1 MMIDF
6 SQITLVVGVLDR
18 TEKVINMLGTGF
30 LISNDGKIVTARHVV
45 GNKTNDLVVLMPHIK
60 NINEYQDTTDSSCKP
75 VPAFIEDINPVTDIC
90 ILKTGLKVEGTLPS
104 LDSLDNIK
112 VGDKIGM
119 FGFPHCVMG
128 RRVLTYQE
136 AEIGAKMLLESSGIK
151 SKYATINIQTRP
163 GQSGSIV
170 FNANTGTIAGLLI
183 GAYAPNS
190 GVIIAGINPHELNQT
205 SYCISANHIK
215 EML

>member
-1 MMIDF
+1 MIDF
-6 SQITLVVGVLDR
+6 TQITFVIGVLDR
-18 TEKVINMLGTGF
+18 TEGLIKMLGTGF
-30 LISNDGKIVTARHVV
+30 LISNDGKVVIARHVV
-45 GNKTNDLVVLMPHIK
+45 GNKTTDLVVLMPHIT
-60 NINEYQDTTDSSCKP
+60 NINEYQDTTDNSCKP
-75 VPAFIEDINPVTDIC
+75 VPAFVEDINPVTDIC
-90 ILKTGLKVEGTLPS
+90 ILKTGLNFQGVLPPLES
-104 LDSLDNIK
+104 LDRIN
-112 VGDKIGM
+112 VGEKIGM

-163 GQSGSIV
+163 GQSGSVV
-170 FNANTGTIAGLLI
+170 FNAKTGAIIGLLI

-190 GVIIAGINPHELNQT
+190 GVIIAGINPQELNQT

>member
-1 MMIDF
+1 MIDF
-6 SQITLVVGVLDR
+6 SQITLVIGVHDR
-18 TEKVINMLGTGF
+18 TEGTIRMLGTGF
-30 LISNDGKIVTARHVV
+30 LISNDGKIVTARHVI
-45 GNKTNDLVVLMPHIK
+45 GNETKDIVVLMPHVM
-60 NINEYQDTTDSSCKP
+60 NIDEYQDTADNSCRT
-75 VPAFIEDINPVTDIC
+75 VSAIVEDINPVTDIC
-90 ILKTGLKVEGTLPS
+90 ILKTQLNFSGVLPP
-104 LDSLDNIK
+104 LESLDNIK
-112 VGDKIGM
+112 VGERIGM
-119 FGFPHCVMG
+119 YGFPHCVMG

-136 AEIGAKMLLESSGIK
+136 AEVGAKMLLESSGIK

-170 FNANTGTIAGLLI
+170 FNTKTGAIIGLLI

>member
-1 MMIDF
+1 MIDF

-119 FGFPHCVMG
+119 FGFPLCVMG

-170 FNANTGTIAGLLI
+170 FNANTGTIVGLLI

>member
-1 MMIDF
+1 MIDF

-90 ILKTGLKVEGTLPS
+90 IPVSYTHL
-104 LDSLDNIK
+104 
-112 VGDKIGM
+112 
-119 FGFPHCVMG
+119 
-128 RRVLTYQE
+128 R
-136 AEIGAKMLLESSGIK
+136 A
-151 SKYATINIQTRP
+151 
-163 GQSGSIV
+163 
-170 FNANTGTIAGLLI
+170 
-183 GAYAPNS
+183 
-190 GVIIAGINPHELNQT
+190 HET
-205 SYCISANHIK
+205 
-215 EML
+215 

>member
-1 MMIDF
+1 MIDF
-6 SQITLVVGVLDR
+6 SQITLVIGVHDR
-18 TEKVINMLGTGF
+18 TEGVIRMLGTGF

-45 GNKTNDLVVLMPHIK
+45 GNETKDLVVLVPHVR
-60 NINEYQDTTDSSCKP
+60 NIDEYQDTTDTSCKS
-75 VPAFIEDINPVTDIC
+75 VSAIIEDINPVTDIC
-90 ILKTGLKVEGTLPS
+90 ILKIQLNFPGALPP
-104 LDSLDNIK
+104 LESLDNIK
-112 VGDKIGM
+112 VGERIGM
-119 FGFPHCVMG
+119 YGFPHCVMG

-136 AEIGAKMLLESSGIK
+136 AEIGAKMLMESSGIN
-151 SKYATINIQTRP
+151 SKYGTINIQTRP

-170 FNANTGTIAGLLI
+170 FNKKTGAIIGLLI

>member
-1 MMIDF
+1 MFDF
-6 SQITLVVGVLDR
+6 TQITLVVGKYNKDTQLVD
-18 TEKVINMLGTGF
+18 MLGTGF
-30 LISNDGKIVTARHVV
+30 LISNDGKVITARHVI
-45 GNKTNDLVVLMPHIK
+45 GNEYNNLCVLLPHIP
-60 NINEYQDTTDSSCKP
+60 NINVYQDVTDFSCRSTSA
-75 VPAFIEDINPVTDIC
+75 VVEDINPITDLC
-90 ILKTGLKVEGTLPS
+90 ILKTGLIFNGTLPS
-104 LDSLDNIK
+104 LESLDNIY
-112 VGDKIGM
+112 VGEKIGM

-136 AEIGAKMLLESSGIK
+136 TEIGAKMLLETSGVK

-163 GQSGSIV
+163 GQSASLV
-170 FNANTGTIAGLLI
+170 FNLKTGAIIGLLI
-183 GAYAPNS
+183 GTYAPSS

>member
-1 MMIDF
+1 
-6 SQITLVVGVLDR
+6 
-18 TEKVINMLGTGF
+18 MLGTGF
-30 LISNDGKIVTARHVV
+30 LISNDGKIVTARHVI
-45 GNKTNDLVVLMPHIK
+45 GNETKDIVVLMPHVM
-60 NINEYQDTTDSSCKP
+60 NIDEYQDTADNSCRT
-75 VPAFIEDINPVTDIC
+75 VSAIVEDINPVTDIC
-90 ILKTGLKVEGTLPS
+90 ILKTQLNFSGVLPP
-104 LDSLDNIK
+104 LESLDNIK
-112 VGDKIGM
+112 VGERIGM
-119 FGFPHCVMG
+119 YGFPHCVMG

-136 AEIGAKMLLESSGIK
+136 AEVGAKMLLESSGIK

-170 FNANTGTIAGLLI
+170 FNTKTGAIVGLLI

>member
-1 MMIDF
+1 MIDF

-112 VGDKIGM
+112 AGDKIGM

-170 FNANTGTIAGLLI
+170 FNANTGTIVGLLI

>member
-1 MMIDF
+1 MFDF
-6 SQITLVVGVLDR
+6 TQITLVVGKYNKDTQLVD
-18 TEKVINMLGTGF
+18 MLGTGF
-30 LISNDGKIVTARHVV
+30 LISNDGKVITARHVI
-45 GNKTNDLVVLMPHIK
+45 GNEYNNLCVLLPHIP
-60 NINEYQDTTDSSCKP
+60 NINVYQDVTDFSCRSTSA
-75 VPAFIEDINPVTDIC
+75 VVEDINPITDLC
-90 ILKTGLKVEGTLPS
+90 ILKTGLIFNGTLPS
-104 LDSLDNIK
+104 LESLDNIY
-112 VGDKIGM
+112 VGEKIGI

-136 AEIGAKMLLESSGIK
+136 TEIGAKMLLETSGVK

-163 GQSGSIV
+163 GQSGSLV
-170 FNANTGTIAGLLI
+170 FNLKTGAIIGLLI
-183 GAYAPNS
+183 GTYAPSS

>member
-1 MMIDF
+1 MIDF
-6 SQITLVVGVLDR
+6 SQVTLVVGVLDR

-170 FNANTGTIAGLLI
+170 FNANTGTIVGLLI

>member
-1 MMIDF
+1 MIDF
-6 SQITLVVGVLDR
+6 SQITLVIGVHDR
-18 TEKVINMLGTGF
+18 TEGVIRMLGTGF

-45 GNKTNDLVVLMPHIK
+45 GNETKDLVVLVPHVR
-60 NINEYQDTTDSSCKP
+60 NIDEYQDTTDTSCKS
-75 VPAFIEDINPVTDIC
+75 VSAIIEDINPVTDIC
-90 ILKTGLKVEGTLPS
+90 ILKIPLNFPGALPP
-104 LDSLDNIK
+104 LESLDNIK
-112 VGDKIGM
+112 VGERIGM
-119 FGFPHCVMG
+119 YGFPHCVMG

-136 AEIGAKMLLESSGIK
+136 AEIGAKMLMESSGIK

-170 FNANTGTIAGLLI
+170 FNKKTGAIIGLLI

>member
-1 MMIDF
+1 MYDF
-6 SQITLVVGVLDR
+6 TQITLVIGKRDDASGL
-18 TEKVINMLGTGF
+18 IQMLGSGF

-45 GNKTNDLVVLMPHIK
+45 GNETDGLCVLMPHIP
-60 NINEYQDTTDSSCKP
+60 NINAYQDVTDTSCRP
-75 VPAFIEDINPVTDIC
+75 VPAIVEDINPITDLC
-90 ILKTGLKVEGTLPS
+90 ILKTDLRFDGQLPTLGS
-104 LDSLDNIK
+104 LDTIS
-112 VGDKIGM
+112 VGERIGI

-136 AEIGAKMLLESSGIK
+136 TEIGAKMLMETSGIK

-163 GQSGSIV
+163 GQSGSLI
-170 FNANTGTIAGLLI
+170 FNLKTGSIIGLLI
-183 GAYAPNS
+183 GAYAPES
-190 GVIIAGINPHELNQT
+190 GVIIAGINPYELNQT

>member
-1 MMIDF
+1 MIDF
-6 SQITLVVGVLDR
+6 SQITLVIGVHDR
-18 TEKVINMLGTGF
+18 TEGVIRMLGTGF

-45 GNKTNDLVVLMPHIK
+45 GNETKDLVVLVPHVR
-60 NINEYQDTTDSSCKP
+60 NIDEYQDTTDTSCKS
-75 VPAFIEDINPVTDIC
+75 VSAIIEDINPVTDIC
-90 ILKTGLKVEGTLPS
+90 ILKIQLNFPGALPP
-104 LDSLDNIK
+104 LESLDNIK
-112 VGDKIGM
+112 VGERIGM
-119 FGFPHCVMG
+119 YGLPHCVMG

-136 AEIGAKMLLESSGIK
+136 AEIGAKMLMESSGIK

-170 FNANTGTIAGLLI
+170 FNKKTGAIIGLLI

>member
-1 MMIDF
+1 MFDF
-6 SQITLVVGVLDR
+6 TQITLVIGKYNKNTHAID
-18 TEKVINMLGTGF
+18 MLGTGF
-30 LISNDGKIVTARHVV
+30 LISNEGKVVTARHVV
-45 GNKTNDLVVLMPHIK
+45 GNETNDLCVLLPHIP
-60 NINEYQDTTDSSCKP
+60 NINVYQDVTDLSCR
-75 VPAFIEDINPVTDIC
+75 PATAIIEDINPITDLC
-90 ILKTGLKVEGTLPS
+90 ILKTDLGFNGNLPP
-104 LDSLDNIK
+104 LESLDNIP
-112 VGDKIGM
+112 VGEKIGM

-136 AEIGAKMLLESSGIK
+136 TEIEAKMLLETSGIK

-163 GQSGSIV
+163 GQSGSLV
-170 FNANTGTIAGLLI
+170 FNIRTGAIVGLLI
-183 GAYAPNS
+183 GTYAPAS

>member
-1 MMIDF
+1 MIDF
-6 SQITLVVGVLDR
+6 SQITLVIGVHDR
-18 TEKVINMLGTGF
+18 TEGVIRMLGTGF

-45 GNKTNDLVVLMPHIK
+45 GNETKDLVVLVPHVR
-60 NINEYQDTTDSSCKP
+60 NIDEYQDTTDTSCKS
-75 VPAFIEDINPVTDIC
+75 VSAIIEEINPVTDIC
-90 ILKTGLKVEGTLPS
+90 ILKIQLNFPGALPP
-104 LDSLDNIK
+104 LESLDNIK
-112 VGDKIGM
+112 VGERIGM
-119 FGFPHCVMG
+119 YGFPHCVMG

-136 AEIGAKMLLESSGIK
+136 AEIGAKMLMESSGIK

-170 FNANTGTIAGLLI
+170 FNKKTGAIIGLLI